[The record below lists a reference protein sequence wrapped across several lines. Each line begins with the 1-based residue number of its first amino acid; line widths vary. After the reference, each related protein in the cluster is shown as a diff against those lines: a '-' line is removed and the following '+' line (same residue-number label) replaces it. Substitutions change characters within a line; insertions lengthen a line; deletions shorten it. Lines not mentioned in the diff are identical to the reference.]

1 MTREQNV
8 RSILESNFAG
18 FKDEIIDVAVKN
30 IMALSENKGEWIFYD
45 EEFYQQGRFAS
56 VHHRIKECSI
66 CHHKIADFVG
76 NMNFCPNCGAMM
88 KGVRKD
94 CGLYE

>member
-30 IMALSENKGEWIFYD
+30 IMALSENKGEWID
-45 EEFYQQGRFAS
+45 WKCRNGRFNG
-56 VHHRIKECSI
+56 IPICSNCNTGFPI
-66 CHHKIADFVG
+66 FAKDY
-76 NMNFCPNCGAMM
+76 NFCPNCGADMR
-88 KGVRKD
+88 G
-94 CGLYE
+94 E